1 MRGEII
7 EEGRRA
13 IIRAVGKRVLIV
25 DDDSFLVEVFRLM
38 MEDAGFIVETAHSG
52 QEALAKAEKSPFGLV
67 ITDLKLPDI
76 TGEDLTHLVKEVNP
90 GVSVVMLTGA
100 PNASTK
106 VLDEEPDEVIQK
118 PAYLLELLRSSN
130 DYRNL

>member
-1 MRGEII
+1 MKGEIV

-13 IIRAVGKRVLIV
+13 IIRALGRHVLIV

-52 QEALAKAEKSPFGLV
+52 REALAKAEASSFNLV
-67 ITDLKLPDI
+67 VTDLVLPDI
-76 TGEDLTHLVKEVNP
+76 TGEDLSRLVKEVNP
-90 GVSVVMLTGA
+90 GVSVVKLAGA
-100 PNASTK
+100 PCALVKGLN
-106 VLDEEPDEVIQK
+106 EEPDKLIQK
-118 PAYLLELLRSSN
+118 PAYLLELIRSSN